1 MPHLTE
7 EELINEVR
15 HLHSLHRQGPPLQ
28 HPTQNPNPPIINP
41 SLIPNRPIFN
51 PNPHSIHPVHNVLN
65 SNWVPQPPIFNS
77 NPSSVHPIHPI
88 ANPGNFN
95 NRPGFNPGPGSF
107 YPNSDPSMPILNYDH
122 RPNAHVHNAHF
133 FNHGHG
139 SIVGAMTGYDSNGY
153 GYSGP
158 RVSNVQPY
166 LQSNVES
173 VRHGNLNN
181 KLSRLSLGVQ
191 GTKPKNMKKKGKKGG
206 GGGYEEVKKWPAISE
221 NEWPCNP
228 VPEPTVGW
236 PELNLKPAAERVLT
250 EEENA
255 LLVAGKAQ
263 QKALDA
269 ATDMFREMMDS
280 DGEIED
286 SSSDDDDDYE
296 GGGGMDDEKDE
307 CKEYKFFS
315 EVFAEDSELRSY
327 YEKNCERGEFS
338 CLVCAGLGQKVGKK
352 YKDCVALVQHS
363 TTIAKTKK
371 RRAHRALGE
380 VICKVLGWD
389 IQKLPST
396 NLPQT

>member
-1 MPHLTE
+1 
-7 EELINEVR
+7 
-15 HLHSLHRQGPPLQ
+15 
-28 HPTQNPNPPIINP
+28 
-41 SLIPNRPIFN
+41 
-51 PNPHSIHPVHNVLN
+51 
-65 SNWVPQPPIFNS
+65 
-77 NPSSVHPIHPI
+77 
-88 ANPGNFN
+88 
-95 NRPGFNPGPGSF
+95 
-107 YPNSDPSMPILNYDH
+107 
-122 RPNAHVHNAHF
+122 
-133 FNHGHG
+133 
-139 SIVGAMTGYDSNGY
+139 MTGYDSNGY
-153 GYSGP
+153 SYPGP

-173 VRHGNLNN
+173 VTHGNLNN

-380 VICKVLGWD
+380 VICKVLGPHDAEDVEEEEIHDGANLVLTYIIPHLQMYNGICW
-389 IQKLPST
+389 PSKDNKT
-396 NLPQT
+396 YSYNILFLLLRTWRLEPAGHWPHTYSDHDFTTFISISYNTKTKNCSLYQNASSNTITYEYIRNNL